1 MNGFTAVGRKRSGF
15 FLGIGIIV
23 TASSVIGSPFAAA
36 SPIKSLRAHEEAA
49 RAEEAVAHSW
59 SAYLT
64 AGPSVWKS
72 TIHPEVTPDVRT
84 AIWRAL
90 GSDAPETSAWVQFL
104 LWKQSLDPTRFARN
118 HPHVAP
124 VLSRIVTTA
133 SSQVTPTPTTST
145 PTTSSTTPI
154 TEPQTLAPTVPE
166 PAAWLLALGMTGWGL
181 RWRRRQRA
189 ADARV

>member
-1 MNGFTAVGRKRSGF
+1 M
-15 FLGIGIIV
+15 
-23 TASSVIGSPFAAA
+23 
-36 SPIKSLRAHEEAA
+36 
-49 RAEEAVAHSW
+49 
-59 SAYLT
+59 
-64 AGPSVWKS
+64 
-72 TIHPEVTPDVRT
+72 IHPEVTPDVPRRP
-84 AIWRAL
+84 IWRARSEAMPPKL
-90 GSDAPETSAWVQFL
+90 QPPWVQFL

-181 RWRRRQRA
+181 RWRLRQRA
-189 ADARV
+189 VDARV